1 MNKELIFIIS
11 SVVLTVYLFL
21 RKQIK
26 KVIELNI
33 VTKYFKLKYKRVK
46 NEEKQEKT
54 NKKKSKK

>member
-11 SVVLTVYLFL
+11 SVVFTVYLFL

-33 VTKYFKLKYKRVK
+33 VTKCFKLKYKRVK